1 MVSFVVI
8 GADAVAASF
17 QAAAAAVVAKKPEWL
32 MSSGR
37 LVEAGVAI
45 EIGAQGLFETGRLQ
59 NSGRVFDLAFDSI
72 SVGFGHN
79 LDYAQALE
87 RGASPHPIVATRASN
102 LKFYWVKAGMWFL
115 GPSVQH
121 PGNRPYAYA
130 RNGAFTSSTWV
141 ALLVLSRLKAI
152 FS

>member
-17 QAAAAAVVAKKPEWL
+17 QAAAAAVVAQKPMWL
-32 MSSGR
+32 N
-37 LVEAGVAI
+37 EAGNLTKLAVGA
-45 EIGAQGLFETGRLQ
+45 EIVGQGLWKSGDLHG
-59 NSGRVFDLAFDSI
+59 SGRVFGLGGDGI
-72 SVGFGHN
+72 SVGFGQG

-87 RGASPHPIVATRASN
+87 RGADEHPIVASKASN
-102 LKFYWVKAGMWFL
+102 LKFYWVKAGKWFL
-115 GPSVQH
+115 GPAVTH

-130 RNGAFTSSTWV
+130 RNGAFNASTPV

>member
-1 MVSFVVI
+1 MLTITVI

-17 QAAAAAVVAKKPEWL
+17 QAAAAAVESQKPWWL
-32 MSSGR
+32 N
-37 LVEAGVAI
+37 EAGNLTKLAVGA
-45 EIGAQGLFETGRLQ
+45 EIVGQGLWESGDLHG
-59 NSGRVFDLAFDSI
+59 SGRVFGLGGDGI
-72 SVGFGHN
+72 SVGFGQG

-87 RGASPHPIVATRASN
+87 RGADEHPIVASKASN

-115 GPSVQH
+115 GPAVTH

-130 RNGAFTSSTWV
+130 RNGAFNASTPV
-141 ALLVLSRLKAI
+141 AMMVLNRIKAI